1 MSKKPIPDLSR
12 IEIEE
17 LIDLWI
23 FSERDRAVL
32 KRRIL
37 DGIVFEKL
45 GEEFSLST
53 QSVKKIVEALK
64 AAGRT
69 DLL

>member
-53 QSVKKIVEALK
+53 QSVKKIVYKSLDK
-64 AAGRT
+64 IYRHI
-69 DLL
+69 